1 VVVVV
6 VVGERIVVLLSKV
19 GDVLDGGG
27 GWRWRSWEVVE
38 GRRGGCGWK
47 RRGFK

>member
-1 VVVVV
+1 MGCRWAVVVVV

-27 GWRWRSWEVVE
+27 GWR
-38 GRRGGCGWK
+38 
-47 RRGFK
+47 